1 MNRVLSFLLL
11 AATTLVV
18 VGCLR
23 EQAPVHD
30 SPRISIRAYIPEEPL
45 SKASFSV
52 PSSGVGLHLAWQVN
66 DNIRV
71 INADNPATSEV
82 YEIQDG
88 FTDHVAT
95 FSGNAVAGDQFNIIC
110 PGSYASVAEAEIG
123 KTLTQTGNGS
133 TDHLFFTAMLGHVA
147 KADLSE
153 ITFSEEWVN
162 AHPGTTLNL
171 GGIVRFVLT
180 LPDAITEPT
189 KVVLSTP
196 NVNVSVN
203 IEGVD
208 LSTEHVLT
216 AYAPSSW
223 TDMALPAGTELTV
236 AVYDAGGAYYSATK
250 TLSADRI
257 LKAGAQNLITIEDGF
272 TEQLFAG
279 GDGTQASPYL
289 IATAKQLDNMHAN
302 GVLKDYERV
311 YFKLIDDID
320 MSVITNWVPLNN
332 VSSYDK
338 IVNFNGN
345 HHTISHFAPDFSDA
359 SYNDKPKGMFSVLYG
374 EMYDV
379 TFSKPD
385 FTTASAGPIGIVA
398 AYCGYSGNRVAKV
411 HNVHIVQG
419 KVKHDHTAKTSS
431 DVSHCIGGFAGCI
444 ENAFIDSCSADCE
457 VWSKC
462 RYVGGF
468 VGRDSGDEG
477 SGGGRI
483 HNCFTTG
490 SVRGNMV
497 VGGIVGSVLANTEIS
512 NCYSKSSISAS
523 YRMGGIV
530 GDSNMNTNSGYST
543 NTPNNSIK
551 GCVAWNTEIKSLASD
566 ATANH
571 YSSGAIVGTCATHN
585 NYIDCIR
592 RSNSSSFFTD
602 YSMYGLT
609 NVLYDQ
615 ENAST
620 TTPLVLSPDVN
631 TTTYTYYY
639 PYHGKL
645 AAHSKLSQV
654 ARDELGWSSI
664 AWNFDGDDPVLTG
677 ILEPYPSSGASGVPA
692 GSRGEGP
699 IRPTQGGNWVQV
711 TEVTPGITY
720 YHYENTSD
728 SRYSA
733 AYNSHNNWHSG
744 GNTHQNVFVVEVD
757 LNRTDYEVKIVR
769 TKNSIRTSKYFKASG
784 AYAAI
789 NCAYEAT
796 SIALKSNQ
804 YYYDDTEVL
813 RDYPS
818 GYPSSCMRNDV
829 IEGTSVPNWK
839 SQGTF
844 YCDGHQ
850 GVQIAFDAYDPSKAP
865 GGDNNPPV
873 KSTQEMRLFYR
884 MCTDNKPGF
893 LSSSPMLI
901 ENYNPVGTKFHT
913 SWYKGSW
920 SDDEESPFVH
930 QRSLYSRTA
939 VALTEDNH
947 LLLFVCDG
955 KYPNTIGGTGMS
967 ASWVT
972 DFLSY
977 YFNPQWALNLD
988 GGGSSTM
995 CVKGEGDATTHVVN
1009 YPSNNYTG
1017 KKYIDRNDVSRP
1029 DGYQKYVYDHDGER
1043 GRNAFIVIVPKN

>member
-1 MNRVLSFLLL
+1 MKRVLPFLLL
-11 AATTLVV
+11 AATALTLA
-18 VGCLR
+18 GCLR
-23 EQAPVHD
+23 EQAPVHN

-52 PSSGVGLHLAWQVN
+52 PVTGTGLHLAWQEN

-71 INADNPATSEV
+71 INAGNPATSEV
-82 YEIQDG
+82 FQIQPG

-95 FSGNAVAGDQFNIIC
+95 FSGNEVAGDQFNIIC
-110 PGSYASVAEAEIG
+110 PGSYETVAEAASG
-123 KTLTQTGNGS
+123 KTLSQTGNAS
-133 TDHLFFTAMLGHVA
+133 TEHLFFTALLAGVK
-147 KADLSE
+147 KADLPE
-153 ITFSEEWVN
+153 ITFSEEW
-162 AHPGTTLNL
+162 ASSHPGTTVKL
-171 GGIVRFVLT
+171 GGIVKFVLT
-180 LPDAITEPT
+180 LPDELTQPT
-189 KVVLSTP
+189 KVVLTAP

-203 IEGVD
+203 IQGVT

-216 AYAPSSW
+216 AYAPCSW
-223 TDMALPAGTELTV
+223 DDVDLPAGTELTV
-236 AVYDAGGAYYSATK
+236 AVYEAGGAYYSVTK
-250 TLSADRI
+250 TLGADKT
-257 LKAGAQNLITIEDGF
+257 LKAGAQNILTIDGGF

-289 IATAKQLDNMHAN
+289 IATAKQLDNMHAD
-302 GVLKDYERV
+302 GVLKNFERV

-320 MSVITNWVPLNN
+320 MSVITDWVPLNN

-345 HHTISHFAPDFSDA
+345 HHTISNFAPDFSD
-359 SYNDKPKGMFSVLYG
+359 SKYNGKAKGMFSVLYG

-379 TFSKPD
+379 TFNEAN
-385 FTTASAGPIGIVA
+385 FTTSSEGPIGILA

-411 HNVHIVQG
+411 YNVHIKKS
-419 KVKHDHTAKTSS
+419 KVTHNHASS
-431 DVSHCIGGFAGCI
+431 AESTVSHSVGGLAGCMQ
-444 ENAFIDSCSADCE
+444 NAFIESCSVDCA

-462 RYVGGF
+462 RNVGGMI
-468 VGRDSGDEG
+468 GCDSGNDG

-483 HNCFTTG
+483 HNGFTTG
-490 SVRGNMV
+490 SVYGNQR
-497 VGGIVGSVLANTEIS
+497 VGGIIGAILYENTEIS
-512 NCYSKSSISAS
+512 NSFSKSSISAT
-523 YRMGGIV
+523 YRMGGIA
-530 GDSNMNTNSGYST
+530 GDSNKNSNSGFDT
-543 NTPNNSIK
+543 NAPNNLIQ
-551 GCVAWNTEIKSLASD
+551 GCIAWNSSIISRASD
-566 ATANH
+566 ASADH
-571 YSSGAIVGTCATHN
+571 YSGGAIIGTAATHN
-585 NYIDCIR
+585 NYVNCLR
-592 RSNSSSFFTD
+592 RSNSSDFFTD
-602 YSMYGLT
+602 YSAYGLA
-609 NVLYDQ
+609 NLVYDQ
-615 ENAST
+615 GNAST
-620 TTPLVLSPDVN
+620 TTPLVLSSVGA
-631 TTTYTYYY
+631 TYTHYY

-645 AAHSKLSQV
+645 AVHSRLSQV
-654 ARDELGWSSI
+654 ARDELGWSAI
-664 AWNFDGDDPVLTG
+664 AWNFDGEDPVLTG
-677 ILEPYPSSGASGVPA
+677 NLEPYPSSGASGVPA

-699 IRPTQGGNWVQV
+699 KRPVQGGSWVTV

-720 YHYENTSD
+720 YHYENASD
-728 SRYSA
+728 SRYNTP
-733 AYNSHNNWHSG
+733 YNSHNSWHSG

-757 LNRTDYEVKIVR
+757 LNRTDYEVKLVR

-789 NCAYEAT
+789 NCAYESG

-804 YYYDDTEVL
+804 YYYDDTGVL

-818 GYPSSCMRNDV
+818 GYPSSCMRNDI
-829 IEGTSVPNWK
+829 IEGTDVPNWK

-865 GGDNNPPV
+865 GGDNNPPI

-884 MCTDNKPGF
+884 MCTNSKPGF

-901 ENYNPVGTKFHT
+901 ENYNPVGSKFHT

-920 SDDEESPFVH
+920 TDDAESPFVH

-955 KYPNTIGGTGMS
+955 KYPNNVGGSGMS

-972 DFLSY
+972 DFLTY

-995 CVKGEGDATTHVVN
+995 CVLGQGEDPDTDVVN

-1017 KKYIDRNDVSRP
+1017 KSYIDKNDVSHP
-1029 DGYQKYVYDHDGER
+1029 DNYKKNVYDHEGER
-1043 GRNAFIVIVPKN
+1043 GRNAFIVIVPKQ